1 MFGIPLVEWIGYAA
15 SAVIAISLLM
25 IDVGKLRIINSI
37 GCLLF
42 VINGL
47 LVHAY
52 PVAVSNLI
60 IVFINLYHLY
70 KLNTENR
77 KKST

>member
-42 VINGL
+42 VIYGL

-52 PVAVSNLI
+52 PVAVANLI

-70 KLNTENR
+70 KLNTKNR

>member
-42 VINGL
+42 VIYGL
-47 LVHAY
+47 LVYAY
-52 PVAVSNLI
+52 PVAVANLI

>member
-42 VINGL
+42 VIYGL

-52 PVAVSNLI
+52 PVAVANLI

-70 KLNTENR
+70 KLNTEIR

>member
-25 IDVGKLRIINSI
+25 TDVGKLRIINSI

-42 VINGL
+42 VIYGL

-52 PVAVSNLI
+52 PVAVANLI

-70 KLNTENR
+70 KLNIENKNR
-77 KKST
+77 ST

>member
-42 VINGL
+42 VIYGL

-52 PVAVSNLI
+52 PVAVANLI

>member
-42 VINGL
+42 EIYGL

-52 PVAVSNLI
+52 PVAVANLI